1 MLIKE
6 SKEEYLK
13 VIKENFPEVSFSRAE
28 LITKGWDNNV
38 ILLDDNF
45 VFRFPKRVG
54 YDLRFRSE
62 LKLLKY
68 LETKLNLPIPH
79 YAYVAENIPCGGY
92 VKIPGIEMQ
101 PEIFNQLEEKQ
112 IEQIAKQLGNF
123 LSILHQTPID
133 FVKEYGFGEARSSYW
148 WNKEQLGDT
157 LQKLKELVFPRLEK
171 EEISWIEH
179 QIEQYSATSAGFE
192 NVVIHSNIKPEHIF
206 IDPVKKSLTGV
217 IDFSDVEIADP
228 ALDFSGLWYYGDS
241 FPEKVLSFYA
251 GKIDEGFLKRSKF
264 YYLMRDVNN
273 MLEISDGENMP
284 ITFEESQKK
293 FNAFLKSPK

>member
-28 LITKGWDNNV
+28 LITNGWDNNV

-45 VFRFPKRVG
+45 VFRFPKRIG
-54 YDLRFRSE
+54 YDIRFRSE
-62 LKLLKY
+62 LKLLTY
-68 LETKLNLPIPH
+68 LETRLNLPIPH
-79 YAYVAENIPCGGY
+79 YTYVAENVPCGGY
-92 VKIPGIEMQ
+92 KKIPGIEMR

-112 IEQIAKQLGNF
+112 IEQIAKQLGSF

-133 FVKEYGFGEARSSYW
+133 FVKENGFGEARSSYW
-148 WNKEQLGDT
+148 WNKEQFGDS
-157 LQKLKELVFPRLEK
+157 LQQLKESVFPRLEK
-171 EEISWIEH
+171 EEINWIKH
-179 QIEQYSATSAGFE
+179 QIEQYSETSSGFE

-206 IDPVKKSLTGV
+206 IDPAEKSLTGI
-217 IDFSDVEIADP
+217 IDFSDIEIADP
-228 ALDFSGLWYYGDS
+228 ALDFSGLWYYGDL

-251 GKIDEGFLKRSKF
+251 GKIDKGFLKRSKF

-273 MLEISDGENMP
+273 MLELSDGENMP
-284 ITFEESQKK
+284 TTFEESQKK
-293 FNAFLKSPK
+293 LNAFRKSHK